1 MMRGDEERNLSGR
14 DSVVGSSGRAE
25 FYIEKT

>member
-1 MMRGDEERNLSGR
+1 MTRDDEERKLSGR
-14 DSVVGSSGRAE
+14 DSVVGSSGRVE